1 MATLVDWRLF
11 ENPFLNLSDIFV
23 PVAEF
28 PTFDR
33 VFEQLPDLGASL
45 AENVTG
51 AEDTARKLSIREAW
65 STSDRV
71 LDSND
76 DTLRPR
82 SQDILSTISGIPFGP
97 RHFRD
102 WSVAA
107 GACDHGTALL
117 VSGINYD
124 LRVHLEE
131 TVSDVTAQG
140 AKERFFET
148 LSSFVDP
155 FVDPS
160 NPVAVTTDT
169 EFSYVVRVCRD
180 GAHRVIVGSEKQFD
194 KRQVDGLEHRI
205 EGRISE
211 QGVFSGRV
219 RAFGE
224 WLPDDC
230 VVEPLED
237 LSIPHRRD
245 SQLGPLDLYIPDY
258 SPTQT

>member
-1 MATLVDWRLF
+1 MVD
-11 ENPFLNLSDIFV
+11 
-23 PVAEF
+23 
-28 PTFDR
+28 
-33 VFEQLPDLGASL
+33 
-45 AENVTG
+45 
-51 AEDTARKLSIREAW
+51 IRP
-65 STSDRV
+65 SPRQYT
-71 LDSND
+71 D

-169 EFSYVVRVCRD
+169 RILVCRTQFGRD
-180 GAHRVIVGSEKQFD
+180 GAHRVIVGSERAV
-194 KRQVDGLEHRI
+194 RQAAG
-205 EGRISE
+205 GRPGTS
-211 QGVFSGRV
+211 
-219 RAFGE
+219 
-224 WLPDDC
+224 
-230 VVEPLED
+230 
-237 LSIPHRRD
+237 
-245 SQLGPLDLYIPDY
+245 Y
-258 SPTQT
+258 